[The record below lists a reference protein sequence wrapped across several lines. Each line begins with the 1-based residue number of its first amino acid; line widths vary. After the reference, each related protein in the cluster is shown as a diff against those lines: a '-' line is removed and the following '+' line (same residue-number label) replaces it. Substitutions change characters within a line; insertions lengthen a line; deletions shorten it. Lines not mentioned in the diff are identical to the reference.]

1 MKMTLLWPSKCSTI
15 DSVSCF
21 VRFLAA
27 SIVIGLCASA
37 CAERVIFI
45 PNGNKIR
52 FSTVKFQSLYEGG
65 SRRQEWGLLSVG
77 VTREIEAEIE
87 FEHFR
92 PASSRVTAGLAYNF
106 INPITDFAPG
116 VTIGMLDI
124 LNQSL
129 AGRRTFFAATYRFGQ
144 DSQYNQNSPM
154 EFTLGISQGRRLTPI
169 VGAAM
174 PLTWQF
180 KALAEHDGYIVSTGF
195 EFKPVRNLA
204 VRWIHRPHQTLWG
217 LDLNVRF

>member
-1 MKMTLLWPSKCSTI
+1 MTLLWPSKCSTI

-21 VRFLAA
+21 VRSLSVFIAIALCVPA
-27 SIVIGLCASA
+27 S
-37 CAERVIFI
+37 AERVIFI

-52 FSTVKFQSLYEGG
+52 FGTAKFQSLYEGG

-92 PASSRVTAGLAYNF
+92 PSSSRATAGFAYNF

-116 VTIGMLDI
+116 VTVGVLDI
-124 LNQSL
+124 LNRTT
-129 AGRRTFFAATYRFGQ
+129 AGRRTFLAATYRFGQ

-154 EFTLGISQGRRLTPI
+154 EFTLGISHGSRLNPI
-169 VGAAM
+169 IGVTM

-180 KALAEHDGYIVSTGF
+180 KALAEHDGYLVSAGF

-204 VRWIHRPHQTLWG
+204 VRWIHRPNQTLWG